1 MLEVLDLLLKGGLIG
16 SVIYGICHIATVI
29 GKCFVATKVSD
40 NKELSDNQTKFLTKM
55 MSKDI
60 NINIPTSH
68 SEL

>member
-1 MLEVLDLLLKGGLIG
+1 MLEGLELLLKGGLFG
-16 SVIYGICHIATVI
+16 SVIYGICHIVTVI
-29 GKCFVATKVSD
+29 GKCFVATKVS
-40 NKELSDNQTKFLTKM
+40 NNNQLSDNQTKSLTKM